1 MCVLNQNNGQYN
13 AATGAAV
20 TVCVV
25 AGATTLVSATYNGA
39 PAQVNGNCTTF
50 TVVAGT
56 AVLYITLAGPQD
68 DVQIV
73 EDCGGGETQVLFAYQ
88 HDYHPILGFAIVGA

>member
-1 MCVLNQNNGQYN
+1 MCVLSRNNGQYN
-13 AATGAAV
+13 AATGSAV

-25 AGATTLVSATYNGA
+25 AGATSLVSATYNDA
-39 PAQVNGNCTTF
+39 AVPVNGNCTTF

-56 AVLYITLAGPQD
+56 AVLYVTLAGPQD

-73 EDCGGGETQVLFAYQ
+73 EDCGGGQTQVLFAYE
-88 HDYHPILGFAIVGA
+88 HDYHPIVGFAIVGA